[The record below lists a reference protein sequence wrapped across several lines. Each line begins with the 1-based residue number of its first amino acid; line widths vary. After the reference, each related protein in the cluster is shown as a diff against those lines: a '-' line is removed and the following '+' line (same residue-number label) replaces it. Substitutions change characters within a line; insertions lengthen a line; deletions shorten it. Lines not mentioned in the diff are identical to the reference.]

1 MRYLS
6 PLTFSI
12 CRGEG
17 GGEGGRRGGA
27 LGYPHIKFVFSVNV
41 AMNYKIVAV
50 ITAEMTLNL

>member
-17 GGEGGRRGGA
+17 GEVEGGA
-27 LGYPHIKFVFSVNV
+27 LGYPHIKFVFSLNV
-41 AMNYKIVAV
+41 AIDYKIVAV

>member
-12 CRGEG
+12 CRWEG
-17 GGEGGRRGGA
+17 GGEVEGGGA

-41 AMNYKIVAV
+41 AINYKIVAV

>member
-12 CRGEG
+12 CRGE

-41 AMNYKIVAV
+41 AMNNKIVAV